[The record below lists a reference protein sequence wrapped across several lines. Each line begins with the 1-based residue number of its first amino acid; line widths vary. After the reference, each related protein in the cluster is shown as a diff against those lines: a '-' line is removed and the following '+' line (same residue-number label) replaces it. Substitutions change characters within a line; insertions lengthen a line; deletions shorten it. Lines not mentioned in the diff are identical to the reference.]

1 MSILSIS
8 ISRVHL
14 LTLRSSLFIYSPWY
28 NHTIFDDTSEFSVEK
43 SYLIIVAA
51 LKMFPDPE
59 NEYAVLNSKH
69 HLGVRSKLYTYTKQ
83 TVLSNIIGY
92 SKWNC
97 LFVRSIKSFYNIRWS
112 MVETIHW
119 LLVHNVPWTGCSIL
133 YHTGSRKSPD
143 RQGLAP
149 AVNTLY
155 STADNMRVANIS
167 AVPFIT
173 RCRCVTRDYKWR

>member
-1 MSILSIS
+1 M
-8 ISRVHL
+8 HL

-51 LKMFPDPE
+51 LKMFPDSGNVKWVRGPE
-59 NEYAVLNSKH
+59 FQTSFGGSFKTV
-69 HLGVRSKLYTYTKQ
+69 YTKQ

-119 LLVHNVPWTGCSIL
+119 LLVHNVRAGCSIL

-149 AVNTLY
+149 AVNTHY